1 MQCIKGF
8 TSPGCA
14 LQVLTKGLYFV
25 MLSVCFQLPYAKVAL
40 HTEYMLRGITCP
52 KGTWQHY
59 VTTHLGSCEDIAM
72 LYHCLLCVLFFLD
85 TTKLLAITVI
95 SYHIV
100 VLEFAPDI
108 FGQTENKLFPWC
120 LWHVGSVVCGRVKL
134 VLDATFVSLVPMRHL
149 PVLLRNISTDA
160 QSRHL
165 EQEKNWPGKQA
176 SHHLGK
182 VCGFTGSK
190 LSCLQQL
197 ATQSR

>member
-95 SYHIV
+95 SYHRV

-108 FGQTENKLFPWC
+108 FGQTENKHVPVVLVTRWLCSLWTSQTCPWC
-120 LWHVGSVVCGRVKL
+120 DLCVIGANEAPACAAEKHFHGCTI
-134 VLDATFVSLVPMRHL
+134 ATFR
-149 PVLLRNISTDA
+149 T
-160 QSRHL
+160 
-165 EQEKNWPGKQA
+165 GK
-176 SHHLGK
+176 
-182 VCGFTGSK
+182 K
-190 LSCLQQL
+190 L
-197 ATQSR
+197 AR